1 MTVVVK
7 KIGGSVAV
15 VIPKSVA
22 REMELTE
29 GTALE
34 LSADS
39 AAAAIIMRKRGR
51 RPRRP
56 LAQIVA
62 QIKPASYRRHNR
74 ELLSQDRPV
83 GKELW

>member
-7 KIGGSVAV
+7 RIGGSVAV

-34 LSADS
+34 LSADAT
-39 AAAAIIMRKRGR
+39 AAALVMRKRGWR
-51 RPRRP
+51 ARRP
-56 LAQIVA
+56 LAEIVA
-62 QIKPASYRRHNR
+62 QIKPASYRRHSR
-74 ELLSQDRPV
+74 QLLSQDRPM
-83 GKELW
+83 GKEPW

>member
-1 MTVVVK
+1 MTVTVK

-29 GTALE
+29 GTALDVTA
-34 LSADS
+34 SG
-39 AAAAIIMRKRGR
+39 AAIVMRKQGR

-56 LAQIVA
+56 LAQFVS
-62 QIKPASYRRHNR
+62 QITPASYRRRAKEFSH
-74 ELLSQDRPV
+74 DRPV